1 MAAADAGAV
10 LLALPLSIGA
20 AAQLGGRAAD
30 RFGTRAPAAVGS
42 TLILVGGVLL
52 LPLSTEWAN
61 VDVVLR
67 LAVMGLGSGL
77 LAGPNQA
84 AILAAA
90 PAALLGTAGGL
101 SGLAR
106 TLGFALGPA
115 LATAL
120 WSHGELTPAAMRPA
134 FALLVVL
141 PACVLA
147 AVLATPTVTPTGA
160 PFAQGGSGP
169 CPPVVGHPCGRRP
182 RPRGISTTAGMGLTG
197 GEPGPPRGMRSWLVA
212 RLAAPRLRS
221 RARRRTG

>member
-1 MAAADAGAV
+1 M
-10 LLALPLSIGA
+10 
-20 AAQLGGRAAD
+20 
-30 RFGTRAPAAVGS
+30 
-42 TLILVGGVLL
+42 L
-52 LPLSTEWAN
+52 LPPLRTEWAN

-67 LAVMGLGSGL
+67 LAVMGIGSGL

-90 PAALLGTAGGL
+90 PAALLGTVGGL

-160 PFAQGGSGP
+160 PLARGGSGP
-169 CPPVVGHPCGRRP
+169 CLPAGGHPCGRGP
-182 RPRGISTTAGMGLTG
+182 RPRGMSITAGMGVTG
-197 GEPGPPRGMRSWLVA
+197 GDPVRPRGIRSWLAA
-212 RLAAPRLRS
+212 RLARS
-221 RARRRTG
+221 R